1 MELYL
6 LRHGIAEDAAPGMR
20 DADRALTSKGRRK
33 LQVVLEHARDAGVAP
48 ALVLSSP
55 LRRARET
62 AEMAVEILGCPEPI
76 VEIEALVPESN
87 PERVWAEIRVHRD
100 APSILLAGH
109 EPLFS
114 ALYAFLLNSPGLA
127 VDVKKGSLGRID
139 VDPSSPRPRGVLRWL
154 VTPGLYAS

>member
-33 LQVVLEHARDAGVAP
+33 LQTVLEHARDAGVAP
-48 ALVLSSP
+48 ALVLSSS

-62 AEMAVEILGCPEPI
+62 AEMAVEILGCPEAI

-139 VDPSSPRPRGVLRWL
+139 VDPSSPRSRGVLRWL